1 MSHIDTFG
9 YEYESDSIKTW
20 EAWVTVP
27 PPTYLMMLHEKQ
39 A

>member
-9 YEYESDSIKTW
+9 YEYENDSIKTW

-27 PPTYLMMLHEKQ
+27 PPTYLMMLREKQ